1 MTTEIYEGPGVDIVF
16 EGPRC
21 IHSRM
26 CVLGR
31 PDVFVPNADGRWIHP
46 ENATG
51 EALVEIAH
59 SCPSGA
65 IGYRRHDGGAPE
77 APPVVNLVR
86 LRENGPYAFHA
97 PLSVGGEPAGLRR
110 TLCRCGA
117 SRNKP
122 YCDGSH
128 HEAGFE
134 ASGEPASKES
144 QPLALRDGAIEVTPV
159 PDGPLK
165 VDGAIEIVSG
175 TGRTIDR
182 RMQAFLCRCG
192 ASANKPFCDGSHARI
207 GFSDAETRVAAE

>member
-1 MTTEIYEGPGVDIVF
+1 MDKDTYEGPGLDVTF
-16 EGPRC
+16 EGTRC

-31 PDVFVPNADGRWIHP
+31 PDVFVPNAEGRWIHP
-46 ENATG
+46 EHATA

-65 IGYRRHDGGAPE
+65 IGYVRRDGGPAEP
-77 APPVVNLVR
+77 APVVNLIR

-97 PLSVGGEPAGLRR
+97 PLEVAGRPEEMRR

-117 SRNKP
+117 SRAKP
-122 YCDGSH
+122 FCDGSH

-134 ASGEPASKES
+134 ASGEPPSRES
-144 QPLALRDGAIEVTPV
+144 VTLGVRDGPLAVLPL

-165 VDGAIEIVSG
+165 VDGAMELVSG

-182 RMQAFLCRCG
+182 RDQAFLCRCG
-192 ASANKPFCDGSHARI
+192 ASANKPFCDGSHKRV
-207 GFSDAETRVAAE
+207 GFSDVG